1 MESVKH
7 AGKYIMYIIYIYI
20 CIYISIYLYIYICM
34 YIPTEF
40 FTSLSCVILHLKAT
54 EAAADVIH

>member
-1 MESVKH
+1 
-7 AGKYIMYIIYIYI
+7 MYV
-20 CIYISIYLYIYICM
+20 
-34 YIPTEF
+34 PTEF